1 MDAIRIR
8 KTIDSETL
16 HLPEL
21 RPLIGRV
28 VEITIEEESPTVCNE
43 FWAEA
48 ARVPES
54 ESAFESQRASFRAWR
69 ADPRFEPYWPLLD
82 ECLARTFD
90 HVRKWAAIQ
99 AQLPLEDYDYDA
111 IRDQDA
117 CDTEDARQRWS

>member
-21 RPLIGRV
+21 RPLIGRAV
-28 VEITIEEESPTVCNE
+28 AITIEEEAPMVRDA
-43 FWAEA
+43 FWAEV
-48 ARVPES
+48 ARLPED
-54 ESAFESQRASFRAWR
+54 ESAFESQRATFHAWR
-69 ADPRFEPYWPLLD
+69 ADPRFEAYWPLLD

-99 AQLPLEDYDYDA
+99 AQLPIEEYDYDA
-111 IRDQDA
+111 IRAQNA
-117 CDTEDARQRWS
+117 CDTEEARRRWS